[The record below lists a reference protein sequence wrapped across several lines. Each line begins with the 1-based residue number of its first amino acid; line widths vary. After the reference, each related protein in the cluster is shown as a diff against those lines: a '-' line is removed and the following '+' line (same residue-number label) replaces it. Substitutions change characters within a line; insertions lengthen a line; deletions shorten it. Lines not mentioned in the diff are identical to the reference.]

1 VSRPHY
7 RICVVCT
14 GNICRSPMAEW
25 LLREALEDAGLADR
39 VVVDSAGTSSE
50 ERGNPM
56 DRRTVAALRRRGHVD
71 GGWSGHRARRF
82 DRRWFE
88 EIDLVLAADSGHARA
103 LQRLAPSTEDAEK
116 VRLLRSFD
124 PGSVAAGALDM
135 DDPWWGDEASFD
147 QTYDEV
153 RAAVPGVV
161 EHVRR
166 ALGSGQG

>member
-1 VSRPHY
+1 MSSRPY

-25 LLREALEDAGLADR
+25 LLRETLDEAGLADR
-39 VVVDSAGTSSE
+39 VLVDSAGTSSE

-56 DRRTVAALRRRGHVD
+56 DRRTVAALRRRGHAD

-82 DRRWFE
+82 DRQWFGQL
-88 EIDLVLAADSGHARA
+88 DLVLAADVGHERA
-103 LQRLAPSTEDAEK
+103 LRRLAPTDEDAAK
-116 VRLLRSFD
+116 VRLIRSFD
-124 PGSVAAGALDM
+124 PESAAAGTLDM
-135 DDPWWGDEASFD
+135 DDPWWGDDDSFD

-161 EHVRR
+161 EHV
-166 ALGSGQG
+166 LSHLDEG